1 MKHQYRGVRRRRTL
15 KTALLLAIGACILAV
30 AQGAFARPPV
40 PGEIDLDV
48 AKVTSSSINAA
59 LAAAEKKR
67 DFDPPVQ
74 RNGPTAGLGANASQ
88 GIVRI
93 VRSQSS
99 PAFAGAN
106 RVVLTAPI
114 KMLSNTR
121 LEVDDGITLV
131 YGWQQNGSMFDL
143 SGLTN
148 VTVTHG
154 RATGAAL
161 SGIDRRRFQIDL
173 ATGAPRGSSRRAFF
187 LIGTSHWQLQWFHTI
202 QSQVTNSAAVVSHGT
217 LAQSPSYGIYR
228 HHTNTGSPQ
237 GYGPNQLTS
246 LSHVFVGDIWTSGG
260 TALRL
265 ETDGSASGIHYLYA
279 EGLYGENGNRTVAL
293 TPHCADSDHVVIS
306 GVGGIS
312 MREGVKL
319 GATSGED
326 VRPGGTCHGV
336 NAGHPGRFTSTTVGA
351 GCFVAGRS
359 RPGFRVGGA
368 VSRPGA
374 AHHVGCCHRQ
384 RGTRGHP
391 GVHRR
396 HRVRPDARRFQ
407 VGTVGRR
414 SRQAPGVQ
422 LGGRP
427 GLRGLLSRTHRVGRR
442 PPPMRRV

>member
-1 MKHQYRGVRRRRTL
+1 MKHQYRGVRRRRAL

-40 PGEIDLDV
+40 PGEIDLDA

-67 DFDPPVQ
+67 DFDPPV
-74 RNGPTAGLGANASQ
+74 RRTGPTVDLGANAPQ

-99 PAFAGAN
+99 PPFAGAN
-106 RVVLTAPI
+106 RVVLTAPV

-131 YGWQQNGSMFDL
+131 YGWQQSGSMFDL
-143 SGLTN
+143 GGLTN

-154 RATGAAL
+154 SPSGAVL
-161 SGIDRRRFQIDL
+161 SGVDRRRFQIDL

-265 ETDGSASGIHYLYA
+265 ETDGLASGIHYLYA

-326 VRPGGTCHGV
+326 VRPGGICHGV

-351 GCFVAGRS
+351 GCFVAGHLAQD
-359 RPGFRVGGA
+359 A
-368 VSRPGA
+368 VSSGQFPDPAPRTTSA
-374 AHHVGCCHRQ
+374 AVIASAAPS
-384 RGTRGHP
+384 GTQVSIAGIGYDQTLADFKSVP
-391 GVHRR
+391 SGGGVDKLQACNSE
-396 HRVRPDARRFQ
+396 VARAYA
-407 VGTVGRR
+407 GY
-414 SRQAPGVQ
+414 
-422 LGGRP
+422 
-427 GLRGLLSRTHRVGRR
+427 
-442 PPPMRRV
+442 

>member
-1 MKHQYRGVRRRRTL
+1 
-15 KTALLLAIGACILAV
+15 V
-30 AQGAFARPPV
+30 A
-40 PGEIDLDV
+40 GEVDLD
-48 AKVTSSSINAA
+48 AARATSSSINAA
-59 LAAAEKKR
+59 IVEAQKKR
-67 DFDPPVQ
+67 EFDPPQ
-74 RNGPTAGLGANASQ
+74 RRTGPTAGLGANAPQ

-99 PAFAGAN
+99 PAFTGAN
-106 RVVLTAPI
+106 RIVLTAPVR
-114 KMLSNTR
+114 MLSNVR
-121 LEVDDGITLV
+121 FEVDDGITLV

-154 RATGAAL
+154 RASGGAL
-161 SGIDRRRFQIDL
+161 PGIDRRRFQIDL

-279 EGLYGENGNRTVAL
+279 EGIYGENGNRTVAL
-293 TPHCADSDHVVIS
+293 TPHCADSDHVTITN
-306 GVGGIS
+306 VGGIS

-319 GATSGED
+319 GATSNED
-326 VRPGGTCHGV
+326 YRSGALCRGI
-336 NAGHPGRFTSTTVGA
+336 NSGHPGHFTATTVDE
-351 GCFVAGRS
+351 GCFVAGKVAQDGVL
-359 RPGFRVGGA
+359 PGQFPDPAPRTISSAVVASVAPTGTQVALSALGYDQTLASFKVAPKGGG
-368 VSRPGA
+368 VSGFQPCNSQ
-374 AHHVGCCHRQ
+374 V
-384 RGTRGHP
+384 
-391 GVHRR
+391 
-396 HRVRPDARRFQ
+396 ARAYA
-407 VGTVGRR
+407 GY
-414 SRQAPGVQ
+414 
-422 LGGRP
+422 
-427 GLRGLLSRTHRVGRR
+427 
-442 PPPMRRV
+442 

>member
-1 MKHQYRGVRRRRTL
+1 MKYQYRGARRRRAL
-15 KTALLLAIGACILAV
+15 KAAMLLACGACILAV

-40 PGEIDLDV
+40 AGEIDLD
-48 AKVTSSSINAA
+48 AARATSSSINAA
-59 LAAAEKKR
+59 IAEAQKKR
-67 DFDPPVQ
+67 EFDPPQ
-74 RNGPTAGLGANASQ
+74 RSNGPTAGLGANAPQ

-106 RVVLTAPI
+106 RIVLTAPVR
-114 KMLSNTR
+114 MLSNVR
-121 LEVDDGITLV
+121 FEVDDGITLV

-154 RATGAAL
+154 RASGGAL
-161 SGIDRRRFQIDL
+161 PGIDRRRFQIDL

-187 LIGTSHWQLQWFHTI
+187 LIGTSHWQLEWFHTI

-279 EGLYGENGNRTVAL
+279 EGIYGENGNRTVAL

-306 GVGGIS
+306 GIGGIS

-326 VRPGGTCHGV
+326 VRSGGVCYGV
-336 NAGHPGRFTSTTVGA
+336 NAGHPGRFTSTSVGD
-351 GCFVAGRS
+351 GCFVAGRLAQDS
-359 RPGFRVGGA
+359 VPSGQFPDPAPRTTSSAVVASAAPAGTQVAIANLGYDQTLANFKSAPSGG
-368 VSRPGA
+368 
-374 AHHVGCCHRQ
+374 
-384 RGTRGHP
+384 
-391 GVHRR
+391 GVDKLQACNSE
-396 HRVRPDARRFQ
+396 VARAYA
-407 VGTVGRR
+407 GY
-414 SRQAPGVQ
+414 
-422 LGGRP
+422 
-427 GLRGLLSRTHRVGRR
+427 
-442 PPPMRRV
+442 